1 MSGGVILLVLS
12 SSLLRLALAVETAI
26 TEARVG
32 SCSDVLLWLWLLE
45 ELLMLLLLD
54 VLVRRKEV
62 GLRSLLFRSGRLR
75 VELSTLKVVN
85 ICSVKNLISM
95 HSNHKK

>member
-12 SSLLRLALAVETAI
+12 SSLLRLALAEETAI
-26 TEARVG
+26 TEAKVG

-45 ELLMLLLLD
+45 VLLMLLLLD

-75 VELSTLKVVN
+75 VELSTLKVEIFVEFK
-85 ICSVKNLISM
+85 I
-95 HSNHKK
+95 